1 MSNIISNIMFIL
13 CVKANY
19 LPPNLCKNRISLM
32 QTLRPYKLPETNLKF
47 HFNIHTGWQV
57 QFHQSINSFS
67 GRLMNVDNAA
77 MSTSLEVF
85 P

>member
-1 MSNIISNIMFIL
+1 MFNIISNIIFIL
-13 CVKANY
+13 WVKANY
-19 LPPNLCKNRISLM
+19 LRPKFWKHRIFLM
-32 QTLRPYKLPETNLKF
+32 QTLRPYKLSETNLKL
-47 HFNIHTGWQV
+47 HFNIHTCWQV
-57 QFHQSINSFS
+57 QFHQSVNSFS